1 MSMIS
6 STANGRLARALP
18 LLAALALIGIAA
30 CESGKHNV
38 ADGNAKE
45 TKGKVETTIGD
56 VTGNDNKKAE
66 GKTDEDK
73 GKTQKAV
80 GKAEEKVDRVVD
92 KAANP

>member
-1 MSMIS
+1 MIS
-6 STANGRLARALP
+6 PMAKPRLARAVP
-18 LLAALALIGIAA
+18 FVAVLAIASAAA

-38 ADGNAKE
+38 ADGNATE

-66 GKTDEDK
+66 GKSDETK
-73 GKTQKAV
+73 GKTQKAI
-80 GKAEEKVDRVVD
+80 GKAEEKVDRAVD